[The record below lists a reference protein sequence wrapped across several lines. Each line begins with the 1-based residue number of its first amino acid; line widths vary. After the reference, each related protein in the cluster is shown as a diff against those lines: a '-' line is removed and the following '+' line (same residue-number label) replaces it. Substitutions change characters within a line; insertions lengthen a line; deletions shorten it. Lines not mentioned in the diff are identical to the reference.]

1 VSYDHKKLDQDSI
14 LPELL
19 EGLEEVINF
28 LFFFGSIYVI
38 PPSLPP
44 QTAQV
49 DNATIFR
56 FS

>member
-1 VSYDHKKLDQDSI
+1 MTYDHTKLDQEFI

-19 EGLEEVINF
+19 EAMEEVINF